1 MRIAFLTPEYVRKG
15 HPDGGLANYLS
26 KICALL
32 VDRGHEPVVFLSG
45 DEERA
50 GEIDGVRIIE
60 TVRCRRNRLLLI
72 WRDWLPQLRNS
83 RRLAA
88 AFLRENAKTPFDIVQ
103 SASFQAAGVALAGK
117 TGVPIAARVSS
128 LTPLLRD
135 AEGIRTRLHDRLADR
150 LEERQLRQADALF
163 APSAFIAGEVEC
175 RIGRRPAVIRSPFS
189 LPACDEDDALYRKDL
204 SGKRYL
210 LFFGSL
216 NRIKG
221 IDVLAQALPGIFE
234 SASDIQV
241 VCAGRAYNVQ
251 YPLMLKKGAGEDRER
266 LHVLGVLPRETLRPI
281 IRAADAV
288 ILPSRIDNYP
298 NTCLEAQA
306 LGKIVIGTRGTSL
319 DEMIEEGKTGFLA
332 EPGSPQS
339 LVEAVSRALNLDE
352 KEKAKMER
360 ETRALSGDRDIDST
374 VDDLLEFY
382 NRTIEQK
389 VSKAESGQ

>member
-1 MRIAFLTPEYVRKG
+1 
-15 HPDGGLANYLS
+15 
-26 KICALL
+26 
-32 VDRGHEPVVFLSG
+32 
-45 DEERA
+45 
-50 GEIDGVRIIE
+50 
-60 TVRCRRNRLLLI
+60 
-72 WRDWLPQLRNS
+72 
-83 RRLAA
+83 
-88 AFLRENAKTPFDIVQ
+88 
-103 SASFQAAGVALAGK
+103 
-117 TGVPIAARVSS
+117 
-128 LTPLLRD
+128 
-135 AEGIRTRLHDRLADR
+135 
-150 LEERQLRQADALF
+150 
-163 APSAFIAGEVEC
+163 
-175 RIGRRPAVIRSPFS
+175 
-189 LPACDEDDALYRKDL
+189 
-204 SGKRYL
+204 
-210 LFFGSL
+210 
-216 NRIKG
+216 
-221 IDVLAQALPGIFE
+221 
-234 SASDIQV
+234 
-241 VCAGRAYNVQ
+241 
-251 YPLMLKKGAGEDRER
+251 MLKKGAGEDRER